1 MINCF
6 IFTPWLRL
14 KKNPPEAGFFKSYFK
29 LTRYICVLK
38 LPIIID
44 NAMFTNFIAVLLITT
59 DASYKR

>member
-1 MINCF
+1 LV
-6 IFTPWLRL
+6 TV
-14 KKNPPEAGFFKSYFK
+14 KKNPPKAGFFKNYFK